1 MKLRHIQYAG
11 HPILGDLTINLVN
24 PNTNEP
30 YKNIFLAGENG
41 AGKSTI
47 LSSISSFLNGGSIDH
62 FASIEYEANGEI
74 LTASPPE
81 ERLKSLSGYIMTDQ
95 NGNSTHL
102 YESGS
107 TNNVPDKDNPAYIR
121 FAGCMFSKA
130 RADFKTKKIDASR
143 TTQLDIGKR
152 DDDTKDDFTSLK
164 QMLVDIQSQ
173 DDSEFANQNRQLSPG
188 SLSWDVFYPT
198 SKTYRFRN
206 AFDNFFENINYGK
219 ISDSEGNKTIVFY
232 KYGSEIDIDDLSTGE
247 KQVVFRG
254 SYLLKNINSTS
265 EAVILVDEPE
275 LSMHPKLE
283 RKITQYY
290 KGLFSTANIQTAQIF
305 FASHSEHCLAEALS
319 NPASD
324 LVIVLNTNATGEITA
339 NHILAPH
346 VLPTI
351 TSAEVNYIAFDLVS
365 NDYHIHLYGQLQIKE
380 TLPSVKACDDFI
392 AASQSYD
399 AARHNKPSQNGRTHY
414 TSLPTY
420 IRNVIHHPDGVRS
433 FTEAELRTSTEL
445 LIELCR

>member
-164 QMLVDIQSQ
+164 QMLVDIQS
-173 DDSEFANQNRQLSPG
+173 LS
-188 SLSWDVFYPT
+188 L
-198 SKTYRFRN
+198 
-206 AFDNFFENINYGK
+206 I
-219 ISDSEGNKTIVFY
+219 
-232 KYGSEIDIDDLSTGE
+232 
-247 KQVVFRG
+247 
-254 SYLLKNINSTS
+254 
-265 EAVILVDEPE
+265 
-275 LSMHPKLE
+275 
-283 RKITQYY
+283 
-290 KGLFSTANIQTAQIF
+290 
-305 FASHSEHCLAEALS
+305 
-319 NPASD
+319 
-324 LVIVLNTNATGEITA
+324 
-339 NHILAPH
+339 HI
-346 VLPTI
+346 
-351 TSAEVNYIAFDLVS
+351 
-365 NDYHIHLYGQLQIKE
+365 
-380 TLPSVKACDDFI
+380 
-392 AASQSYD
+392 
-399 AARHNKPSQNGRTHY
+399 
-414 TSLPTY
+414 
-420 IRNVIHHPDGVRS
+420 
-433 FTEAELRTSTEL
+433 
-445 LIELCR
+445 